1 MQLGVPMTF
10 DLTLIAVAV
19 LLGAIL
25 QVGTGIGFSIIA
37 GPPAMVILGT
47 SVAVP
52 ILLLLNT
59 IVSAVATDW
68 KVLYSDRRVIVTSI
82 IGCLIG
88 IGLGWLTYSLLSEAV
103 VLGIT
108 ATLLLIGVVTTLFTF
123 SVKTSGFVAVSGLS
137 GLATIW
143 AATPGPLMVFG
154 LLALGR
160 SPNEVR
166 RLVQPIALV
175 AYGVSLL
182 FYGMSGWQIITTA
195 PALLIFVIATILGS
209 LIGRLIGPYLPREVI
224 VNTVR
229 VISIFACI
237 TLYRRALTLL

>member
-1 MQLGVPMTF
+1 MDFYLG
-10 DLTLIAVAV
+10 LIIVAV

-25 QVGTGIGFSIIA
+25 QVGIGIGFSIIA
-37 GPPAMVILGT
+37 GPPAMIFLGT

-59 IVSAVATDW
+59 IVSFVATDW
-68 KVLYSDRRVIVTSI
+68 RTLRTDRRVVLISVA
-82 IGCLIG
+82 GCLIG
-88 IGLGWLTYSLLSEAV
+88 IGLGRLTYSLLSESA

-108 ATLLLIGVVTTLFTF
+108 ATLLLIGALTSFFTIR
-123 SVKTSGFVAVSGLS
+123 VKTSGFVAVSGLS

-160 SPNEVR
+160 SPSEVR
-166 RLVQPIALV
+166 RLVQPIALI

-182 FYGMSGWQIITTA
+182 LYGMNGWQVATQTPGIV
-195 PALLIFVIATILGS
+195 IFVIATILGS
-209 LIGRLIGPYLPREVI
+209 LIGRIVGPHLPHAVI
-224 VNTVR
+224 INTVR
-229 VISIFACI
+229 VISVFAC
-237 TLYRRALTLL
+237 TLLYQRAFTLL